1 MPFAE
6 NKGFYTANTDSL
18 AKSILEASNINPQSD
33 TVSLEHEI
41 NKKKLTEH
49 QKHLL
54 KRLISDLKIGA
65 IQWSDYSATR
75 LTTHLQEKDIGKLQI
90 KNQSEEALLE
100 LISRYYYDISA
111 NTPLDPSLV
120 NFEYPPLLQIEI
132 SSRCNYRCVF
142 CYQTDNTFSA
152 KDSQHMGF
160 MEMAMFKKIID
171 ESVGNIPYI
180 TFASR
185 GEPTM
190 HPEFTEMLDYCKGK
204 FLDVKINTN
213 ASLLTSNKNEAILD
227 TCDTVV
233 FSIDT
238 PDKKDY
244 PKFRVNGDFERTINN
259 IKEFNES
266 RKRHRR
272 RKKVRTRASGVY
284 YDKSKQDFSK
294 NAEYFAEF
302 VDEVT
307 FVKYYPWEKIY
318 TFDESES
325 SKKCCSQPFYRFFVW
340 QDGSFNC
347 CDMDYKS
354 HLCSDENG
362 RVGVDMSI
370 AEAWNSASM
379 KKIRRLHFD
388 SQRSILFPCS
398 ICPVHE

>member
-1 MPFAE
+1 MSFVE
-6 NKGFYTANTDSL
+6 DKGFYTANIDSL
-18 AKSILEASNINPQSD
+18 AKSILEANNINLQSD
-33 TVSLEHEI
+33 AEFLELQINEKQLTGHLKSLL
-41 NKKKLTEH
+41 KKLI
-49 QKHLL
+49 
-54 KRLISDLKIGA
+54 RDLKIGA

-75 LTTHLQEKDIGKLQI
+75 LITHFQEKDIGKLQI
-90 KNQSEEALLE
+90 KNQSGEALLE
-100 LISRYYYDISA
+100 LISRYYYDIST

-120 NFEYPPLLQIEI
+120 ILNITITQIEI
-132 SSRCNYRCVF
+132 SSRCNYGCVF

-259 IKEFNES
+259 MRNLMNPERGIEGE
-266 RKRHRR
+266 
-272 RKKVRTRASGVY
+272 
-284 YDKSKQDFSK
+284 KSKNQGK
-294 NAEYFAEF
+294 
-302 VDEVT
+302 
-307 FVKYYPWEKIY
+307 
-318 TFDESES
+318 
-325 SKKCCSQPFYRFFVW
+325 
-340 QDGSFNC
+340 
-347 CDMDYKS
+347 
-354 HLCSDENG
+354 
-362 RVGVDMSI
+362 
-370 AEAWNSASM
+370 
-379 KKIRRLHFD
+379 RRL
-388 SQRSILFPCS
+388 L
-398 ICPVHE
+398 